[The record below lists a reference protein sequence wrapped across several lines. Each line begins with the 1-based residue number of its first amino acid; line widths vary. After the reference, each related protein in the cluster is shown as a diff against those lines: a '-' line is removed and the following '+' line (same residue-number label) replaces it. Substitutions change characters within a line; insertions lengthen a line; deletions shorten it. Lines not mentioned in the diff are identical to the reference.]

1 MRGDQEL
8 RREQPPRCGAGTR
21 ASTGGSNRAHRG
33 CPMARN
39 PASVF
44 GSRIRVAR
52 CTQSTKP
59 TAAPFAIRGA
69 LAAAHHG
76 GRIRGRATR
85 RRRDDQ
91 ARHHR
96 VGPTRTARTLLRL
109 NQSDGFDCMGCA
121 WPDPPPGERKTA
133 EFCEN
138 GARALVRRGHRRR
151 VRPCLHRGRPLCCRA
166 ALSSDG
172 VVRMCAVAT
181 RVATFRP
188 PDTKEAAPDFSET
201 ASDLLLVP
209 VGMTGFEPAAP

>member
-1 MRGDQEL
+1 
-8 RREQPPRCGAGTR
+8 
-21 ASTGGSNRAHRG
+21 
-33 CPMARN
+33 MARN

-44 GSRIRVAR
+44 GSRIRAAR

-151 VRPCLHRGRPLCCRA
+151 LRPCLHRGRPAL
-166 ALSSDG
+166 LSSG
-172 VVRMCAVAT
+172 SQQRWGGENVCRCYT
-181 RVATFRP
+181 RCYI
-188 PDTKEAAPDFSET
+188 S
-201 ASDLLLVP
+201 ASGHERGRSRFLGNGL
-209 VGMTGFEPAAP
+209 